1 MPSGVS
7 PGLPYGN
14 GLLDLPPAPFAL
26 DPVES
31 IGPREPPTRLCAEGL
46 EDGLQELVA
55 NLLAPPAA
63 GRQTLLVVVSD
74 GSRRTGAHRYLPRLV
89 ALLRQKDRFDIRFIV
104 ASGLHRRPVEDEVA
118 RILGGDL
125 ADKFPVFL
133 HDPDD
138 ADRLAELG
146 TTRRGTVVQVN
157 RHLLEH
163 HRILLTGS
171 VGFHYHAGFSGG
183 RKSLVPGLAGRK
195 TITGNHLWTLQSD
208 GARHPE
214 SRAGVLEGN
223 PVHEDML
230 EGASMVRPVLMVNTV
245 QDRDGSFE
253 GIWTGDMES
262 AHRKA
267 CSYLMRTR
275 AIRLVPRELVVVS
288 AGGHPSD
295 INLIQAHKAFESIFP
310 AVRPG
315 GTVILTAACP
325 EGLGDDEFREG
336 ILTGSDAEL
345 AASLLAD
352 YRVYGQTAL
361 AWRRKVAGCR
371 LILVSRLPPSLV
383 RETGGEPA
391 GSLAEAMQLAAAR
404 LQGPVKGWLFRQG
417 SRWLVEPVNHCALT
431 V

>member
-1 MPSGVS
+1 MPSGGS
-7 PGLPYGN
+7 PGLPYGG
-14 GLLDLPPAPFAL
+14 GLLDLPRLPFRL

-31 IGPREPPTRLCAEGL
+31 VGPTEQPAQLSAEGL
-46 EDGLQELVA
+46 EAGLRELA
-55 NLLAPPAA
+55 GNLLALPAA

-74 GSRRTGAHRYLPRLV
+74 GSRRTGADCYLPRLV
-89 ALLRQKDRFDIRFIV
+89 SLLRQAGRFDIRFIV
-104 ASGLHRRPVEDEVA
+104 ASGLHRRPEEDEAA

-125 ADKFPVFL
+125 AERFPVFL

-138 ADRLAELG
+138 EDRLVELG

-163 HRILLTGS
+163 DRILLTGG

-195 TITGNHLWTLQSD
+195 TIAGNQLQTLQAD
-208 GARHPE
+208 GSRHPE
-214 SRAGVLEGN
+214 SRAGVLDGN

-230 EGASMVRPVLMVNTV
+230 EGASMVRPPLTVNTV
-245 QDRDGSFE
+245 QAPDGSFE
-253 GIWTGDMES
+253 GIWTGEMDS
-262 AHRKA
+262 AHREA
-267 CSYLMRTR
+267 CSYLMQTR
-275 AIRLVPRELVVVS
+275 AIRLAPRELIVVS

-295 INLIQAHKAFESIFP
+295 INLIQAHKAFEAIFP

-325 EGLGDDEFREG
+325 EGLGDDEFRQG
-336 ILTGSDAEL
+336 ILTGSEAEL
-345 AASLLAD
+345 VAALLAD

-361 AWRRKVAGCR
+361 AWRRKLAGCR

-383 RETGGEPA
+383 RETGAEPA
-391 GSLAEAMQLAAAR
+391 ASLAEAMQLAAAR

-417 SRWLVEPVNHCALT
+417 SRWLVE
-431 V
+431 